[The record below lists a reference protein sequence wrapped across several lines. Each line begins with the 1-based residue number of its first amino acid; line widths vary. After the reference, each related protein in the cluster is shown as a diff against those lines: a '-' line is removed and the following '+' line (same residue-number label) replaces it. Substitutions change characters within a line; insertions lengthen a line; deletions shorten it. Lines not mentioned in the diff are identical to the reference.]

1 MMRREE
7 RNMTISDLM
16 MEGAKKLKSLPSKR
30 LEASVLLSYVL
41 KKNKVELY
49 KNMLNQIDSNLA
61 LEYRKLL
68 QRRMSGEPLCYI
80 TGKRDFFGLE
90 FAVNEFTLIPR
101 HETELLVEEA
111 ILFIKQSHLGKAQVL
126 EIGVGSGAVSI
137 ALSYYC
143 QSIQVDAVDLSNK
156 ALCVASVNIEKYSMK
171 NRIRL
176 LEGDLFSPIDN
187 EKKYDLIISNPPYI
201 PTEDIKTLSK
211 EVKAEPII
219 ALDGGVDGT
228 SILRRIIKD
237 SMDFLNPGGCLM
249 LEINGEL
256 QEKKITQL
264 FYEHGYRKV
273 FQKKDLASIPRVIG
287 GCKL

>member
-1 MMRREE
+1 MRKEE
-7 RNMTISDLM
+7 RNMTISNLM
-16 MEGAKKLKSLPSKR
+16 MEGADKLKSLPSKR

-49 KNMLNQIDSNLA
+49 RSMLNQIDSTLA

-90 FAVNEFTLIPR
+90 FSVNEFTLIPR
-101 HETELLVEEA
+101 HETELLVEQA
-111 ILFIKQSHLGKAQVL
+111 ILFIKQNHLEKAQVL
-126 EIGVGSGAVSI
+126 EIGVGSGAISI

-143 QSIQVDAVDLSNK
+143 KLIKVDAVDLSNK
-156 ALCVASVNIEKYSMK
+156 ALCVASVNIEKYLMK

-176 LEGDLFSPIDN
+176 LEGDLFSPIECN
-187 EKKYDLIISNPPYI
+187 KKYDLIISNPPYI
-201 PTEDIKTLSK
+201 PTGDIKTLSK
-211 EVKAEPII
+211 EVQSEPLM
-219 ALDGGVDGT
+219 ALDGGIDGL

-237 SMDFLNPGGCLM
+237 SMDFLKPGGCLM

-256 QEKKITQL
+256 QEKKITEL
-264 FYEHGYRKV
+264 FYEQGYRKV